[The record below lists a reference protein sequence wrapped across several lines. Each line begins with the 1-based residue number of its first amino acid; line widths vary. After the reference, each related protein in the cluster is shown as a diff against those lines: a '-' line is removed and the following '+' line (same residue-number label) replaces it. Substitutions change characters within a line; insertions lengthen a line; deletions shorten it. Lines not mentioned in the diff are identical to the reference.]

1 MTHKEF
7 INATFRRTD
16 KIVVRQY
23 FTRHTEKIVSV
34 DFMEETINGYR
45 IAQIEQHIIPNHDE
59 ENKQSN

>member
-34 DFMEETINGYR
+34 DFTEETINGYR
-45 IAQIEQHIIPNHDE
+45 IAQIEQHITHNSN
-59 ENKQSN
+59 ENQ